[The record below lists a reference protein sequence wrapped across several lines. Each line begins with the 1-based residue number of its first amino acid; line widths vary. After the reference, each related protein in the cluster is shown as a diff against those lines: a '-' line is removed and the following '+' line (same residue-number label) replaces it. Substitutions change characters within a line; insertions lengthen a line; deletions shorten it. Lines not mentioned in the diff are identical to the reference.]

1 MSKERVPGRK
11 PIAAPPQS
19 DSPRLED
26 ALLRLETIAAQLEA
40 GSLPLEE
47 ALALYR
53 EARALHAVCVERLG
67 EAERELQVLMANG
80 ELRAEGAHGD
90 GEAGAEG

>member
-1 MSKERVPGRK
+1 MSKERVSGEK
-11 PIAAPPQS
+11 PDAVSSESEP
-19 DSPRLED
+19 PRLED
-26 ALLRLETIAAQLEA
+26 ALLRLESIAAQLEA

-53 EARALHAVCVERLG
+53 EARALHAVCVERLS

-80 ELRAEGAHGD
+80 ELRVEEPRSGD
-90 GEAGAEG
+90 EAGSQS